1 MHPFVEEKLPQVIEL
16 CRRHHVARLELF
28 GSAATGRFDPESSD
42 IDFLLEYLPEAKRD
56 YPDVYFD
63 LKADL
68 ETLFRRPVDLVM
80 INAIRNPYFRREI
93 EQTRVRLYAA

>member
-1 MHPFVEEKLPQVIEL
+1 MHTFVEEKLPQVIEL
-16 CRRHHVARLELF
+16 CRRHHVDRLELF

-42 IDFLLEYLPEAKRD
+42 IDFLVEYLPEAKPD

-63 LKADL
+63 LKRGL